1 MVEELESV
9 VVRDAELIDVLTISR
24 IHTLSWQ
31 QAYAGYVPAD
41 YLNSLDPQDKVP
53 VWQTVL
59 SRDDTQV
66 FIAESAGRALGF
78 ASVGPSPDEDAEPGD
93 RTLYTMY
100 LDPEAWG
107 LGVAKLLMQ
116 AVDETVPEGVS
127 LTLWVFE
134 KNLRARKFYERHNF
148 KYDNV
153 EKLEEFGGEHLL
165 EVRYRK

>member
-9 VVRDAELIDVLTISR
+9 SVRDAELADVLTIAR

-41 YLNSLDPQDKVP
+41 YLNALTPEGKVQQ
-53 VWQTVL
+53 WQEVL
-59 SRDDTQV
+59 GRDDTDV
-66 FIAESAGRALGF
+66 FLAESSGRALGF
-78 ASVGPSPDEDAEPGD
+78 ASVGPSPDEDSDPGD

-107 LGVAKLLMQ
+107 LGVAKELMQ
-116 AVDETVPEGVS
+116 AVDATIADDVP

-134 KNLRARKFYERHNF
+134 KNARARKFYERHGF
-148 KYDNV
+148 RFDNV
-153 EKLEEFGGEHLL
+153 EKLEEFAGEHLL
-165 EVRYRK
+165 ELRYRK